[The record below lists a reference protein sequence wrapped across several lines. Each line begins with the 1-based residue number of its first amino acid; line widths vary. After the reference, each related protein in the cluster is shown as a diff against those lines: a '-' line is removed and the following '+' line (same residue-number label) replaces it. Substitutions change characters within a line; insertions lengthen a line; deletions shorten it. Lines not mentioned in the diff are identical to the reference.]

1 MAENRCHI
9 GTVLSG
15 HLPQKRRRGDF
26 LLIECENLSFSYDGK
41 RDAISDI
48 SLTLEKGEYL
58 SLLGANGSG
67 KSTLLKV
74 LDLILPYS
82 RGRLSILG
90 MDARDKNARKI
101 IRRNIGFVF
110 QNPEAAFISRTVLD
124 EVMFSPLNFGFSKD
138 EARAMALSALS
149 EFGLDGYDNALLK
162 ELSGGEKQ
170 RLMLASVFVMESEII
185 ILDEAFSFLDM
196 PSKALLTS
204 AIGKRKRKGA
214 GIISVTHDA
223 EVASSSDR
231 LVLLENGRVR
241 AEGRSE
247 ELLKDVE
254 LLISSD
260 IRVRDE
266 DLFNYVMSGGSYDFS

>member
-1 MAENRCHI
+1 M
-9 GTVLSG
+9 
-15 HLPQKRRRGDF
+15 
-26 LLIECENLSFSYDGK
+26 
-41 RDAISDI
+41 
-48 SLTLEKGEYL
+48 
-58 SLLGANGSG
+58 
-67 KSTLLKV
+67 LKV
-74 LDLILPYS
+74 LDLILPYR
-82 RGRLSILG
+82 RGRLNILG
-90 MDARDKNARKI
+90 MDARDKNARKM

-110 QNPEAAFISRTVLD
+110 QNPEAAFISKTVLD

-138 EARAMALSALS
+138 EARTMALSSLS

-185 ILDEAFSFLDM
+185 ILDEAFSFLDV

-204 AIGKRKRKGA
+204 AIEKRKRKGA

-223 EVASSSDR
+223 EVASASDR

-260 IRVRDE
+260 IRARDE